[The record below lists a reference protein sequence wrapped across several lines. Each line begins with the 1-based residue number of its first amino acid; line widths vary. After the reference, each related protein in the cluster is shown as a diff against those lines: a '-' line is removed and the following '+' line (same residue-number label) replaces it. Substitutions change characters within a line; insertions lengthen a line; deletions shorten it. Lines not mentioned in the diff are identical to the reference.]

1 MDACEFDDLI
11 TWFWFHTI
19 EVAIYASCG
28 CQSGSSVRMMTT
40 MLVPLIENVIK
51 CFVRR
56 RRRSRLINSPARE
69 GRRLEG
75 GREAGARLTC
85 PPTNTPRC

>member
-1 MDACEFDDLI
+1 
-11 TWFWFHTI
+11 
-19 EVAIYASCG
+19 
-28 CQSGSSVRMMTT
+28 MMTT
-40 MLVPLIENVIK
+40 MLLIENVIK

-75 GREAGARLTC
+75 GRESGARLTYA
-85 PPTNTPRC
+85 TNQHSQVLEMLVLAASF